1 MNRQINYFCS
11 YLMKTMTR
19 KLIVLAHFLC
29 SMMAV
34 AQIYHPIDTADYIQR
49 KAFLKSFEGNNEGT
63 VKRLKSQYSGKTGTE
78 LSKIYKEFGTDF
90 GKQVKNKDFIFKSE
104 FETSIQSLIQRL
116 KKNNPKIPQGLKIL
130 IAKDNTPNAYCLA
143 DGTFVINMGLYSW
156 LNNEDQI
163 AAVISHELGHKIEE
177 HSLKTF
183 LKIIEQDKLDKV
195 VMENIKSTTTSRSE
209 SQNQK
214 AFDILKN
221 TVYKKGVERRQNE
234 IQADSL
240 GYVIFKNSDFKKTEF
255 VNALQRLQDFDTI
268 SPRELK
274 VDTYK
279 KLFNLPKQAF
289 NVKWMKKEDFSLYNY
304 NFYKEKLNK
313 DSLASH
319 PEIST
324 RIEILKNTFAEL
336 KTSVTPEK
344 PTDLFIA
351 LRKTARMEI
360 LPNYFHSEDYGLG
373 VYTAMQFLQDEEEEK
388 YYKIWLGRCFSKI
401 YEARKNY
408 NLNRYL
414 DRIEPKNQSES
425 YQQFLNFMWNLSLD
439 EIKNIADFYQT
450 NETIA
455 KVN

>member
-1 MNRQINYFCS
+1 MGMS
-11 YLMKTMTR
+11 
-19 KLIVLAHFLC
+19 
-29 SMMAV
+29 
-34 AQIYHPIDTADYIQR
+34 QIYKPIDTADYIQR
-49 KAFLKSFEGNNEGT
+49 KAFLKSFEGNNEAT
-63 VKRLKSQYSGKTGTE
+63 VKRLKSQYSGKTGSE

-90 GKQVKNKDFIFKSE
+90 EKQVKNKDFIFKSD
-104 FETSIQSLIQRL
+104 FETSIHSMIQRL
-116 KKNNPKIPQGLKIL
+116 KKNNPKIPQDLKIL

-156 LNNEDQI
+156 LNNEEQI
-163 AAVISHELGHKIEE
+163 AAVISHELGHKMEE
-177 HSLKTF
+177 HSLKNF

-195 VMENIKSTTTSRSE
+195 LVENIKSTTTSQSQ

-214 AFDILKN
+214 AFDIVKN
-221 TVYKKGVERRQNE
+221 TVYKKSVERRQSE
-234 IQADSL
+234 MQADSL
-240 GYVIFKNSDFKKTEF
+240 GYVIFKNSDFKKAEF

-274 VDTYK
+274 VETYK

-289 NVKWMKKEDFSLYNY
+289 NEKWMKKEDFSLYNY

-319 PEIST
+319 PEVSR
-324 RIEILKNTFAEL
+324 RIEMLKKTFTEL
-336 KTSVTPEK
+336 KTPIAPDK
-344 PTDLFIA
+344 PSDLFITLKKA
-351 LRKTARMEI
+351 ARMEI

-373 VYTAMQFLQDEEEEK
+373 IYTAMQFLQDEEEEK
-388 YYKIWLGRCFSKI
+388 YYKSWLGRCFSKI

-414 DRIEPKNQSES
+414 DRIESKNQSES

-450 NETIA
+450 NETLA

>member
-1 MNRQINYFCS
+1 
-11 YLMKTMTR
+11 MTR
-19 KLIVLAHFLC
+19 KLFVLGCFLF
-29 SMMAV
+29 SIMGMT
-34 AQIYHPIDTADYIQR
+34 QMYKPIDTADYIQR
-49 KAFLKSFEGNNEGT
+49 KAFLKYFEGNNEAT
-63 VKRLKSQYSGKTGTE
+63 VKRLRAQYSGKTGSE

-90 GKQVKNKDFIFKSE
+90 EKQVKNKDFIFKSE
-104 FETSIQSLIQRL
+104 FEASIQSMIQRL
-116 KKNNPKIPQGLKIL
+116 KKNNPKIPQDLKIL

-156 LNNEDQI
+156 LNNEEQI

-183 LKIIEQDKLDKV
+183 LKIIEQDKQDKIV
-195 VMENIKSTTTSRSE
+195 VENIKSTTTSRSQ

-214 AFDILKN
+214 AFDIFKN
-221 TVYKKGVERRQNE
+221 TVYKKGVERRQSE
-234 IQADSL
+234 MQADSL
-240 GYVIFKNSDFKKTEF
+240 GYVIFRNSDFKKAEF

-274 VDTYK
+274 VETYK

-289 NVKWMKKEDFSLYNY
+289 NEKWMKKEDFSLYNY

-319 PEIST
+319 PEVSR
-324 RIEILKNTFAEL
+324 RIEMLKRTFAEL
-336 KTSVTPEK
+336 KTPAASEK
-344 PTDLFIA
+344 PSDLFVA
-351 LRKTARMEI
+351 LQKTARMEI
-360 LPNYFHSEDYGLG
+360 LPSYFHSEDYGLG
-373 VYTAMQFLQDEEEEK
+373 IYAAMQFLQDEEEEK
-388 YYKIWLGRCFSKI
+388 YYKSWLGKCFAKI

-425 YQQFLNFMWNLSLD
+425 YQQFLNFMWNLSLE
-439 EIKNIADFYQT
+439 EIKNIADYYQT

>member
-1 MNRQINYFCS
+1 
-11 YLMKTMTR
+11 MKTMTR
-19 KLIVLAHFLC
+19 KLIVLGCFLF
-29 SMMAV
+29 SIMGMS
-34 AQIYHPIDTADYIQR
+34 QIYKPIDTADYIQR
-49 KAFLKSFEGNNEGT
+49 KAFLNNFEANNEAT
-63 VKRLKSQYSGKTGTE
+63 VKKLRSQYSGKTGSQ

-90 GKQVKNKDFIFKSE
+90 EKQVKNKDFIFKSE
-104 FETSIQSLIQRL
+104 FETSIHSMIQRL
-116 KKNNPKIPQGLKIL
+116 KKNNPKIPQDLKIL

-156 LNNEDQI
+156 LNNEEQI
-163 AAVISHELGHKIEE
+163 AAVISHELGHKMEE

-195 VMENIKSTTTSRSE
+195 LVENIKSTTTNRSQ

-214 AFDILKN
+214 AFDIVKN
-221 TVYKKGVERRQNE
+221 TVYKKSVERRQSE
-234 IQADSL
+234 MQADSL
-240 GYVIFKNSDFKKTEF
+240 GYVIFKNSDFKKAEF

-274 VDTYK
+274 VETYK

-289 NVKWMKKEDFSLYNY
+289 NEKWMKKEDFSLYNY

-319 PEIST
+319 PEVSR
-324 RIEILKNTFAEL
+324 RIEMLKKTFAEL
-336 KTSVTPEK
+336 KTPVAPDK
-344 PTDLFIA
+344 PSDLFVTLKKA
-351 LRKTARMEI
+351 ARMEI

-373 VYTAMQFLQDEEEEK
+373 IYTAMQFLQDEEEEK
-388 YYKIWLGRCFSKI
+388 YYKSWLGRCFSKI

-414 DRIEPKNQSES
+414 DRIESKNQSES

-439 EIKNIADFYQT
+439 EIKNIAEYYQT
-450 NETIA
+450 NETLA

>member
-1 MNRQINYFCS
+1 
-11 YLMKTMTR
+11 MTR
-19 KLIVLAHFLC
+19 KLFVLGCFLF
-29 SMMAV
+29 SIMGMT
-34 AQIYHPIDTADYIQR
+34 QMYKPIDTADYIQR
-49 KAFLKSFEGNNEGT
+49 KAFLKHFEGNNEAT
-63 VKRLKSQYSGKTGTE
+63 VKRLRAQYSGKTGSE

-90 GKQVKNKDFIFKSE
+90 EKQVKNKDFIFKSE
-104 FETSIQSLIQRL
+104 FEASIQSMIQRL
-116 KKNNPKIPQGLKIL
+116 KKNNPKIPQDLKIL

-156 LNNEDQI
+156 LNNEEQI

-183 LKIIEQDKLDKV
+183 LKIIEQDKQDKIV
-195 VMENIKSTTTSRSE
+195 VENIKSTTTSRSQ

-214 AFDILKN
+214 AFDIFKN
-221 TVYKKGVERRQNE
+221 TVYKKGVERRQSE
-234 IQADSL
+234 MQADSL
-240 GYVIFKNSDFKKTEF
+240 GYVIFRNSDFKKAEF

-274 VDTYK
+274 VETYK

-289 NVKWMKKEDFSLYNY
+289 NEKWMEKEDFSLYNY

-319 PEIST
+319 PEVSR
-324 RIEILKNTFAEL
+324 RIEMLKRTFAEL
-336 KTSVTPEK
+336 KTPAASEK
-344 PTDLFIA
+344 PTDLFVA
-351 LRKTARMEI
+351 LQKTARMEI

-373 VYTAMQFLQDEEEEK
+373 IYAAMQFLQDEEEEK
-388 YYKIWLGRCFSKI
+388 YYKSWLGKCFAKI

-425 YQQFLNFMWNLSLD
+425 YQQFLNFMWNLSLE
-439 EIKNIADFYQT
+439 EIKNIADYYQT

>member
-1 MNRQINYFCS
+1 
-11 YLMKTMTR
+11 MTR
-19 KLIVLAHFLC
+19 KLIVLGCFLF
-29 SMMAV
+29 SIMGMS
-34 AQIYHPIDTADYIQR
+34 QIYKPIDTADYIQR
-49 KAFLKSFEGNNEGT
+49 KAFLNNFEANNEAT
-63 VKRLKSQYSGKTGTE
+63 VKKLRSQYSGKTGSQ

-90 GKQVKNKDFIFKSE
+90 EKQVKNKDFIFKSE
-104 FETSIQSLIQRL
+104 FETSIHSMIQRL
-116 KKNNPKIPQGLKIL
+116 KKNNPKIPQDLKIL

-156 LNNEDQI
+156 LNNEEQI
-163 AAVISHELGHKIEE
+163 AAVISHELGHKMEE

-195 VMENIKSTTTSRSE
+195 LVENIKSTTTSQSQ

-221 TVYKKGVERRQNE
+221 TVYKKSVERRQSE
-234 IQADSL
+234 MQADSL
-240 GYVIFKNSDFKKTEF
+240 GYVIFKNSDFKKAEF

-289 NVKWMKKEDFSLYNY
+289 NEKWMKKEDFSLYNY

-319 PEIST
+319 PEVSR
-324 RIEILKNTFAEL
+324 RIEMLKKTFAEL
-336 KTSVTPEK
+336 KTPIAPDK
-344 PTDLFIA
+344 PSDLFVSLKKA
-351 LRKTARMEI
+351 ARMEI

-373 VYTAMQFLQDEEEEK
+373 IYTAMQFLQDEEEEK
-388 YYKIWLGRCFSKI
+388 YYKSWLGRCFSKI

-414 DRIEPKNQSES
+414 DRIESKNQSES

-455 KVN
+455 KIN

>member
-1 MNRQINYFCS
+1 MGMPQMY
-11 YLMKTMTR
+11 K
-19 KLIVLAHFLC
+19 
-29 SMMAV
+29 
-34 AQIYHPIDTADYIQR
+34 PIDTADYIQR
-49 KAFLKSFEGNNEGT
+49 KAFLKHFEGNNEAT
-63 VKRLKSQYSGKTGTE
+63 VKRLRAQYSGKTGSE

-90 GKQVKNKDFIFKSE
+90 EKQVKNKDFIFKSE
-104 FETSIQSLIQRL
+104 FEASIQSMIQRL
-116 KKNNPKIPQGLKIL
+116 KKNNPKIPQDLKIL

-156 LNNEDQI
+156 LNNEEQI

-183 LKIIEQDKLDKV
+183 LKIIEQDKQDKIV
-195 VMENIKSTTTSRSE
+195 VENIKSTTTSRSQI
-209 SQNQK
+209 QNQK
-214 AFDILKN
+214 AFDIFKN
-221 TVYKKGVERRQNE
+221 TVYKKGVERRQSE
-234 IQADSL
+234 MQADSL
-240 GYVIFKNSDFKKTEF
+240 GYVIFRNSDFKKAEF

-274 VDTYK
+274 VETYK

-289 NVKWMKKEDFSLYNY
+289 NEKWMKKEDFSLYNY

-319 PEIST
+319 PEVSR
-324 RIEILKNTFAEL
+324 RIEMLKRTFAEL
-336 KTSVTPEK
+336 KTPAVSEK
-344 PTDLFIA
+344 PSDLFVA
-351 LRKTARMEI
+351 LQKTARMEI

-373 VYTAMQFLQDEEEEK
+373 IYAAMQFLQDEEEEK
-388 YYKIWLGRCFSKI
+388 YYKSWLGRCFSKI

-425 YQQFLNFMWNLSLD
+425 YQQFLNFMWNLSLE
-439 EIKNIADFYQT
+439 EIKNIADYYQT

>member
-1 MNRQINYFCS
+1 
-11 YLMKTMTR
+11 MKTMIR
-19 KLIVLAHFLC
+19 KLFVLGCFLF
-29 SMMAV
+29 SIMGMT
-34 AQIYHPIDTADYIQR
+34 QMYKPIDTADYIQR
-49 KAFLKSFEGNNEGT
+49 KAFLKHFEGNNEAT
-63 VKRLKSQYSGKTGTE
+63 VKRLRAQYSGKTGSE

-90 GKQVKNKDFIFKSE
+90 EKQVKNKDFIFKSE
-104 FETSIQSLIQRL
+104 FEASIQSMIQRL
-116 KKNNPKIPQGLKIL
+116 KKNNPKIPQDLKIL

-156 LNNEDQI
+156 LNNEEQI

-183 LKIIEQDKLDKV
+183 LKIIEQDKQDKIV
-195 VMENIKSTTTSRSE
+195 VENIKSTTTSRSQ

-214 AFDILKN
+214 AFDIFKN
-221 TVYKKGVERRQNE
+221 TVYKKGVERRQSE
-234 IQADSL
+234 MQADSL
-240 GYVIFKNSDFKKTEF
+240 GYVIFRNSDFKKAEF

-274 VDTYK
+274 VETYK

-289 NVKWMKKEDFSLYNY
+289 NEKWMEKEDFSLYNY

-319 PEIST
+319 PEVSR
-324 RIEILKNTFAEL
+324 RIEMLKRTFAEL
-336 KTSVTPEK
+336 KTPAASEK
-344 PTDLFIA
+344 PTDLFVA
-351 LRKTARMEI
+351 LQKTARMEI

-373 VYTAMQFLQDEEEEK
+373 IYATMQFLQDEEEEK
-388 YYKIWLGRCFSKI
+388 YYKSWLGKCFAKI

-425 YQQFLNFMWNLSLD
+425 YQQFLNFMWNLSLE
-439 EIKNIADFYQT
+439 EIKNIADYYQT

>member
-1 MNRQINYFCS
+1 MFL
-11 YLMKTMTR
+11 LMKTMTR
-19 KLIVLAHFLC
+19 KLFVLGCFLF
-29 SMMAV
+29 SIMGMT
-34 AQIYHPIDTADYIQR
+34 QMYKPIDTADYIQR
-49 KAFLKSFEGNNEGT
+49 KAFLKHFEGNNEAT
-63 VKRLKSQYSGKTGTE
+63 VKRLRAQYSGKTGSE

-90 GKQVKNKDFIFKSE
+90 EKQVKNKDFIFKSE
-104 FETSIQSLIQRL
+104 FESSIQSMIQRL
-116 KKNNPKIPQGLKIL
+116 KKNNPKIPQDLKIL

-156 LNNEDQI
+156 LNNEEQI

-183 LKIIEQDKLDKV
+183 LKMIEQDKQDKIMV
-195 VMENIKSTTTSRSE
+195 ENIKSTTTSRSQ

-214 AFDILKN
+214 AFDIFKN
-221 TVYKKGVERRQNE
+221 TVYKKGVERRQSE
-234 IQADSL
+234 MQADSL
-240 GYVIFKNSDFKKTEF
+240 GYVIFRNSDFKKAEF

-274 VDTYK
+274 VETYK

-289 NVKWMKKEDFSLYNY
+289 NEKWMKKEDFSLYNY

-319 PEIST
+319 PEVSR
-324 RIEILKNTFAEL
+324 RIEMLKRIFAEL
-336 KTSVTPEK
+336 KTPAASEK
-344 PTDLFIA
+344 PSDLFVA
-351 LRKTARMEI
+351 LQKTARMEI

-373 VYTAMQFLQDEEEEK
+373 IYAAMQFLQDEEEEK
-388 YYKIWLGRCFSKI
+388 YYKSWLGKCFAKI

-425 YQQFLNFMWNLSLD
+425 YQQFLNFMWNLSLE
-439 EIKNIADFYQT
+439 EIKNIADYYQT

>member
-1 MNRQINYFCS
+1 
-11 YLMKTMTR
+11 MKTMTR
-19 KLIVLAHFLC
+19 KLIVLGCFLF
-29 SMMAV
+29 SIMGMS
-34 AQIYHPIDTADYIQR
+34 QIYKPIDTADYIQR
-49 KAFLKSFEGNNEGT
+49 KAFLNNFEANNEAT
-63 VKRLKSQYSGKTGTE
+63 VKKLRSQYSGKTGSQ

-90 GKQVKNKDFIFKSE
+90 EKQVKNKDFIFKSE
-104 FETSIQSLIQRL
+104 FETSIHSMIQRL
-116 KKNNPKIPQGLKIL
+116 KKNNPKIPQDLKIL

-156 LNNEDQI
+156 LNNEEQI
-163 AAVISHELGHKIEE
+163 AAVISHELGHKMEE

-195 VMENIKSTTTSRSE
+195 LVENIKSTTTSQSQ

-221 TVYKKGVERRQNE
+221 TVYKKSVERRQSE
-234 IQADSL
+234 MQADSL
-240 GYVIFKNSDFKKTEF
+240 GYVIFKNSDFKKAEF

-274 VDTYK
+274 VETYK

-289 NVKWMKKEDFSLYNY
+289 NEKWMKKEDFSLYNY

-319 PEIST
+319 PEVSR
-324 RIEILKNTFAEL
+324 RIEMLKKTFAEL
-336 KTSVTPEK
+336 KTPIAPDK
-344 PTDLFIA
+344 PSDLFVTLKKA
-351 LRKTARMEI
+351 ARMEI

-373 VYTAMQFLQDEEEEK
+373 IYTAMQFLQDEEEEK
-388 YYKIWLGRCFSKI
+388 YYKSWLGRCFSKI

-414 DRIEPKNQSES
+414 DRIESKNQSES

-450 NETIA
+450 NETLA

>member
-1 MNRQINYFCS
+1 
-11 YLMKTMTR
+11 MTR
-19 KLIVLAHFLC
+19 KLIVLGCFLF
-29 SMMAV
+29 SIMGMS
-34 AQIYHPIDTADYIQR
+34 QIYKPIDTADYIQR
-49 KAFLKSFEGNNEGT
+49 KAFLNNFEANNEAT
-63 VKRLKSQYSGKTGTE
+63 VKKLRSQYSGKTGSQ

-90 GKQVKNKDFIFKSE
+90 EKQVKNKDFIFKSE
-104 FETSIQSLIQRL
+104 FETSIYSMIQRL
-116 KKNNPKIPQGLKIL
+116 KKNNPKIPQDLKIL

-156 LNNEDQI
+156 LNNEEQI
-163 AAVISHELGHKIEE
+163 AAVISHELGHKMEE

-195 VMENIKSTTTSRSE
+195 LVENIKSTTTSQSQ

-214 AFDILKN
+214 AFDIVKN
-221 TVYKKGVERRQNE
+221 RVYKKSVERRQSE
-234 IQADSL
+234 MQADSL
-240 GYVIFKNSDFKKTEF
+240 GYVIFKNSDFKKAEF

-274 VDTYK
+274 VETYK
-279 KLFNLPKQAF
+279 KLFNLPKQVF
-289 NVKWMKKEDFSLYNY
+289 NEKWMKKEDFSLYNY

-319 PEIST
+319 PEVSR
-324 RIEILKNTFAEL
+324 RIEMLKKTFAEL
-336 KTSVTPEK
+336 KTPVAPDK
-344 PTDLFIA
+344 PSDLFITLKKA
-351 LRKTARMEI
+351 ARMEI

-373 VYTAMQFLQDEEEEK
+373 IYTAMQFLQDEEEEK
-388 YYKIWLGRCFSKI
+388 YYKSWLGRCFSKI

-414 DRIEPKNQSES
+414 DRIESKNQSES

-450 NETIA
+450 NETLA

>member
-1 MNRQINYFCS
+1 MS
-11 YLMKTMTR
+11 
-19 KLIVLAHFLC
+19 
-29 SMMAV
+29 
-34 AQIYHPIDTADYIQR
+34 QIYKPIDTADYIQR
-49 KAFLKSFEGNNEGT
+49 KAFLKSFEGNNEAT
-63 VKRLKSQYSGKTGTE
+63 VKRLKSQYSGKTGSE

-90 GKQVKNKDFIFKSE
+90 EKQVKNKDFIFKSD
-104 FETSIQSLIQRL
+104 FETSIHSMIQRL
-116 KKNNPKIPQGLKIL
+116 KKNNPKIPQDLKIL

-156 LNNEDQI
+156 LNNEEQI
-163 AAVISHELGHKIEE
+163 AAVISHELGHKMEE
-177 HSLKTF
+177 HSLKNF

-195 VMENIKSTTTSRSE
+195 LVENIKSTTTSQSQ

-214 AFDILKN
+214 AFDIVKN
-221 TVYKKGVERRQNE
+221 TVYKKSVERRQSE
-234 IQADSL
+234 MQADSL
-240 GYVIFKNSDFKKTEF
+240 GYVIFKNSDFKKAEF

-289 NVKWMKKEDFSLYNY
+289 NEKWMKKEDFSLYNY

-319 PEIST
+319 PEVSR
-324 RIEILKNTFAEL
+324 RIEMLKKTFTEL
-336 KTSVTPEK
+336 KTPIAPDK
-344 PTDLFIA
+344 PSDLFITLKKA
-351 LRKTARMEI
+351 ARMEI

-373 VYTAMQFLQDEEEEK
+373 IYTAMQFLQDEEEEK
-388 YYKIWLGRCFSKI
+388 YYKSWLGRCFSKI

-414 DRIEPKNQSES
+414 DRIESKNQSES

-439 EIKNIADFYQT
+439 EIRNIADFYQT
-450 NETIA
+450 NETLA

>member
-1 MNRQINYFCS
+1 MFL
-11 YLMKTMTR
+11 LMKTMTR
-19 KLIVLAHFLC
+19 KLFVLGCFLF
-29 SMMAV
+29 SIMGMT
-34 AQIYHPIDTADYIQR
+34 QMYKPIDTADYIQR
-49 KAFLKSFEGNNEGT
+49 KAFLKHFEGNNEAT
-63 VKRLKSQYSGKTGTE
+63 VKRLRAQYSGKTGSE

-90 GKQVKNKDFIFKSE
+90 EKQVKNKDFIFKSE
-104 FETSIQSLIQRL
+104 FEASIQSMIQRL
-116 KKNNPKIPQGLKIL
+116 KKNNPKIPQDLKIL

-156 LNNEDQI
+156 LNNEEQI

-183 LKIIEQDKLDKV
+183 LKIIEQDKQDKIV
-195 VMENIKSTTTSRSE
+195 VENIKSTTTSRSQ

-214 AFDILKN
+214 AFDIFKN
-221 TVYKKGVERRQNE
+221 TVYKKGVERRQSE
-234 IQADSL
+234 MQADSL
-240 GYVIFKNSDFKKTEF
+240 GYVIFRNSDFKKAEF

-274 VDTYK
+274 LETYK

-289 NVKWMKKEDFSLYNY
+289 NEKWMKKEDFSLYNY

-319 PEIST
+319 PEVSR
-324 RIEILKNTFAEL
+324 RIEMLKRTFAEL
-336 KTSVTPEK
+336 KTPAASEK
-344 PTDLFIA
+344 PSELFVA
-351 LRKTARMEI
+351 LQRTARMEI

-373 VYTAMQFLQDEEEEK
+373 IYAAMQFLQDEEEEK
-388 YYKIWLGRCFSKI
+388 YYKSWMGKCFTKI

-425 YQQFLNFMWNLSLD
+425 YQQFLNFMWNLSLE
-439 EIKNIADFYQT
+439 EIKNIAYYYQT

>member
-1 MNRQINYFCS
+1 
-11 YLMKTMTR
+11 MTR
-19 KLIVLAHFLC
+19 KLIVLGCFLF
-29 SMMAV
+29 SIMGMS
-34 AQIYHPIDTADYIQR
+34 QIYKPIDTADYIQR
-49 KAFLKSFEGNNEGT
+49 KAFLNNFEANNEAT
-63 VKRLKSQYSGKTGTE
+63 VKKLRSQYSGKTGSQ

-90 GKQVKNKDFIFKSE
+90 EKQVKNKDFIFKSE
-104 FETSIQSLIQRL
+104 FETSIHSMIQRL
-116 KKNNPKIPQGLKIL
+116 KKNNPKIPQDLKIL

-156 LNNEDQI
+156 LNNEEQI
-163 AAVISHELGHKIEE
+163 AAVISHELGHKMEE

-195 VMENIKSTTTSRSE
+195 LVENIKSTTTNRSQ

-214 AFDILKN
+214 AFDIVKN
-221 TVYKKGVERRQNE
+221 TVYKKSVERRQSE
-234 IQADSL
+234 MQADSL
-240 GYVIFKNSDFKKTEF
+240 GYVIFKNSDFKKAEF

-274 VDTYK
+274 VETYK

-289 NVKWMKKEDFSLYNY
+289 NEKWMKKEDFSLYNY

-319 PEIST
+319 PEVSR
-324 RIEILKNTFAEL
+324 RIEMLKKTFAEL
-336 KTSVTPEK
+336 KTPVAPDK
-344 PTDLFIA
+344 PSDLFVTLKKA
-351 LRKTARMEI
+351 ARMEI

-373 VYTAMQFLQDEEEEK
+373 IYTAMQFLQDEEEEK
-388 YYKIWLGRCFSKI
+388 YYKSWLGRCFSKI

-414 DRIEPKNQSES
+414 DRIESKNQSES

-439 EIKNIADFYQT
+439 EIKNIAEYYQT
-450 NETIA
+450 NETLA

>member
-1 MNRQINYFCS
+1 MY
-11 YLMKTMTR
+11 K
-19 KLIVLAHFLC
+19 
-29 SMMAV
+29 
-34 AQIYHPIDTADYIQR
+34 PIDTADYIQR
-49 KAFLKSFEGNNEGT
+49 KAFLKYFEGNNEAT
-63 VKRLKSQYSGKTGTE
+63 VKRLRAQYSGKTGSE

-90 GKQVKNKDFIFKSE
+90 EKQVKNKDFIFKSE
-104 FETSIQSLIQRL
+104 FEASIQSMIQRL
-116 KKNNPKIPQGLKIL
+116 KKNNPKIPQDLKIL

-156 LNNEDQI
+156 LNNEEQI

-183 LKIIEQDKLDKV
+183 LKIIEQDKQDKIV
-195 VMENIKSTTTSRSE
+195 VENIKSTTTSRSQ

-214 AFDILKN
+214 AFDIFKN
-221 TVYKKGVERRQNE
+221 TVYKKGVERRQSE
-234 IQADSL
+234 MQADSL
-240 GYVIFKNSDFKKTEF
+240 GYVIFRNSDFKKAEF

-274 VDTYK
+274 VETYK

-289 NVKWMKKEDFSLYNY
+289 NEKWMKKEDFSLYNY

-319 PEIST
+319 PEVSR
-324 RIEILKNTFAEL
+324 RIEMLKRTFAEL
-336 KTSVTPEK
+336 KTPAASEK
-344 PTDLFIA
+344 PSDLFVA
-351 LRKTARMEI
+351 LQKTARMEI
-360 LPNYFHSEDYGLG
+360 LPSYFHSEDYGLG
-373 VYTAMQFLQDEEEEK
+373 IYAAMQFLQDEEEEK
-388 YYKIWLGRCFSKI
+388 YYKSWLGKCFAKI

-425 YQQFLNFMWNLSLD
+425 YQQFLNFMWNLSLE
-439 EIKNIADFYQT
+439 EIKNIADYYQT

>member
-1 MNRQINYFCS
+1 MFL
-11 YLMKTMTR
+11 LMKTMTR
-19 KLIVLAHFLC
+19 KLFVLGCFLF
-29 SMMAV
+29 SIMGMP
-34 AQIYHPIDTADYIQR
+34 QMYKPIDTADYIQR
-49 KAFLKSFEGNNEGT
+49 KAFLKHFEGNNEAT
-63 VKRLKSQYSGKTGTE
+63 VKRLRAQYSGKTGSE

-90 GKQVKNKDFIFKSE
+90 EKQVKNKDFIFKSE
-104 FETSIQSLIQRL
+104 FEASIQSMIQRL
-116 KKNNPKIPQGLKIL
+116 KKNNPKIPQDLKIL

-156 LNNEDQI
+156 LNNEEQI

-183 LKIIEQDKLDKV
+183 LKIIEQDKQDKIV
-195 VMENIKSTTTSRSE
+195 VENIKSTTTSRSQI
-209 SQNQK
+209 QNQK
-214 AFDILKN
+214 AFDIFKN
-221 TVYKKGVERRQNE
+221 TVYKKGVERRQSE
-234 IQADSL
+234 MQADSL
-240 GYVIFKNSDFKKTEF
+240 GYVIFRNSDFKKAEF

-274 VDTYK
+274 VETYK

-289 NVKWMKKEDFSLYNY
+289 NEKWMKKEDFSLYNY

-319 PEIST
+319 PEVSR
-324 RIEILKNTFAEL
+324 RIEMLKRTFAEL
-336 KTSVTPEK
+336 KTPAASEK
-344 PTDLFIA
+344 PTDLFVA
-351 LRKTARMEI
+351 LQKTARMEI

-373 VYTAMQFLQDEEEEK
+373 IYAAMQFLQDEEEEK
-388 YYKIWLGRCFSKI
+388 YYKSWLGKCFAKI

-425 YQQFLNFMWNLSLD
+425 YQQFLNFMWNLSLE
-439 EIKNIADFYQT
+439 EIKNIADYYQT

>member
-1 MNRQINYFCS
+1 
-11 YLMKTMTR
+11 MTR
-19 KLIVLAHFLC
+19 KLFVVGCFLF
-29 SMMAV
+29 SIMGMT
-34 AQIYHPIDTADYIQR
+34 QMYKPIDTADYIQR
-49 KAFLKSFEGNNEGT
+49 KAFLKHFEGNNEAT
-63 VKRLKSQYSGKTGTE
+63 VKRLRAQYSGKTGSE

-90 GKQVKNKDFIFKSE
+90 EKQVKNKDFIFKSE
-104 FETSIQSLIQRL
+104 FEASIQSMIQRL
-116 KKNNPKIPQGLKIL
+116 KKNNPKIPQDLKIL

-156 LNNEDQI
+156 LNNEEQI

-183 LKIIEQDKLDKV
+183 LKIIEQDKQDKIV
-195 VMENIKSTTTSRSE
+195 VENIKSTTTSRSQI
-209 SQNQK
+209 QNQK
-214 AFDILKN
+214 AFDIFKN
-221 TVYKKGVERRQNE
+221 TVYKKGVERRQSE
-234 IQADSL
+234 MQADSL
-240 GYVIFKNSDFKKTEF
+240 GYVIFRNSDFKKAEF

-274 VDTYK
+274 VETYK

-289 NVKWMKKEDFSLYNY
+289 NEKWMKKEDFSLYNY

-319 PEIST
+319 PEVSR
-324 RIEILKNTFAEL
+324 RIEMLKRTFAEL
-336 KTSVTPEK
+336 KTPAVSEK
-344 PTDLFIA
+344 PSDLFVA
-351 LRKTARMEI
+351 LQKTARMEI

-373 VYTAMQFLQDEEEEK
+373 IYAAMQFLQDEEEEK
-388 YYKIWLGRCFSKI
+388 YYKSWLGRCFSKI

-425 YQQFLNFMWNLSLD
+425 YQQFLNFMWNLSLE
-439 EIKNIADFYQT
+439 EIKNIADYYQT

>member
-1 MNRQINYFCS
+1 MFL
-11 YLMKTMTR
+11 LMKTMTR
-19 KLIVLAHFLC
+19 KLIVLGFFLL
-29 SMMAV
+29 SMMGI
-34 AQIYHPIDTADYIQR
+34 AQMYKPIDTADYIQR
-49 KAFLKSFEGNNEGT
+49 KAFLKNFEGNNEAT
-63 VKRLKSQYSGKTGTE
+63 VKRLKSQYSGKTGSE

-90 GKQVKNKDFIFKSE
+90 EKQVKNKDFIFKSE
-104 FETSIQSLIQRL
+104 FETSIQSMIHRL
-116 KKNNPKIPQGLKIL
+116 KKSNPAIPQDLKIL

-156 LNNEDQI
+156 LNNEEQI

-195 VMENIKSTTTSRSE
+195 VMENIKSTTTRRSQ

-214 AFDILKN
+214 AFDIFKN
-221 TVYKKGVERRQNE
+221 TAYKKGVERRQSE
-234 IQADSL
+234 MQADSL
-240 GYVIFKNSDFKKTEF
+240 GYIIFKNSDFKKAEF

-279 KLFNLPKQAF
+279 KLFNLPKQVF
-289 NVKWMKKEDFSLYNY
+289 NEKWMKKEDFSLYNY

-319 PEIST
+319 PEVSR
-324 RIEILKNTFAEL
+324 RIEMLKKTFTEL
-336 KTSVTPEK
+336 KTPFTPEK
-344 PTDLFIA
+344 PSDLF
-351 LRKTARMEI
+351 LTLKKTARMEI

-373 VYTAMQFLQDEEEEK
+373 IYTAMQFLQDDEEEK
-388 YYKIWLGRCFSKI
+388 YYKSWLGRCFSKI

>member
-1 MNRQINYFCS
+1 
-11 YLMKTMTR
+11 MKTMTR
-19 KLIVLAHFLC
+19 KLIVLGCFLC
-29 SMMAV
+29 SMMGL
-34 AQIYHPIDTADYIQR
+34 AQIYKPIDTADYIQR
-49 KAFLKSFEGNNEGT
+49 KSFLKNFEGNNEAT

-90 GKQVKNKDFIFKSE
+90 EKQVKNKDFIFKSE
-104 FETSIQSLIQRL
+104 FETSIQAMIQRL
-116 KKNNPKIPQGLKIL
+116 KKNNPQIPQDLKIL

-156 LNNEDQI
+156 LNNEEQI
-163 AAVISHELGHKIEE
+163 AAVIAHELGHKIEG
-177 HSLKTF
+177 HSLKNF

-195 VMENIKSTTTSRSE
+195 VVENIKSTTTSRSQ

-221 TVYKKGVERRQNE
+221 TAYKKGVERRQSE
-234 IQADSL
+234 MQADSL
-240 GYVIFKNSDFKKTEF
+240 GYVIFKNSDFKKAEF

-274 VDTYK
+274 VDTYR

-289 NVKWMKKEDFSLYNY
+289 NEKWMKKEDFSLYNY

-319 PEIST
+319 PEISR
-324 RIEILKNTFAEL
+324 RIEMLKKTFAEL
-336 KTSVTPEK
+336 KNPATPEK
-344 PTDLFIA
+344 PTDLFVA

-360 LPNYFHSEDYGLG
+360 LPNYFHSEDYGVG
-373 VYTAMQFLQDEEEEK
+373 IYTAMQFLQDEEEEK
-388 YYKIWLGRCFSKI
+388 YYKSWLGRCFSKI

-414 DRIEPKNQSES
+414 DRIEPKDQSES

-450 NETIA
+450 NETMA

>member
-1 MNRQINYFCS
+1 MFL
-11 YLMKTMTR
+11 LMKTMTI
-19 KLIVLAHFLC
+19 KLFVLGCFLF
-29 SMMAV
+29 SIMGMT
-34 AQIYHPIDTADYIQR
+34 QMYKPIDTADYIQR
-49 KAFLKSFEGNNEGT
+49 KAFLRHFEGNNEAT
-63 VKRLKSQYSGKTGTE
+63 VKRLRAQYSGKTGSE
-78 LSKIYKEFGTDF
+78 LSRIYKEFGTDF
-90 GKQVKNKDFIFKSE
+90 EKQVKNKDFIFKSE
-104 FETSIQSLIQRL
+104 FEASIQSMIQRL
-116 KKNNPKIPQGLKIL
+116 KKNNPKIPQDLKIL

-156 LNNEDQI
+156 LNNEEQI

-183 LKIIEQDKLDKV
+183 LKIIEQDKQDKIV
-195 VMENIKSTTTSRSE
+195 VENIKSTTTSRSQ

-214 AFDILKN
+214 AFDIFKN
-221 TVYKKGVERRQNE
+221 TVYKKGVERRQSE
-234 IQADSL
+234 MQADSL
-240 GYVIFKNSDFKKTEF
+240 GYVIFRNSDFKKAEF

-274 VDTYK
+274 VETYK

-289 NVKWMKKEDFSLYNY
+289 NEKWMKKEDFSLYNY

-319 PEIST
+319 PEVSR
-324 RIEILKNTFAEL
+324 RIEMLKRTFAEL
-336 KTSVTPEK
+336 KTPAASEK
-344 PTDLFIA
+344 PSDLFVT
-351 LRKTARMEI
+351 LQRTARMEI

-373 VYTAMQFLQDEEEEK
+373 IYAAMQFLQDEEEEK
-388 YYKIWLGRCFSKI
+388 YYKSWLGKCFTKI

-425 YQQFLNFMWNLSLD
+425 YQQFLNFMWNLSLE
-439 EIKNIADFYQT
+439 EIKNIADYYQT

>member
-1 MNRQINYFCS
+1 MG
-11 YLMKTMTR
+11 MTQMY
-19 KLIVLAHFLC
+19 K
-29 SMMAV
+29 
-34 AQIYHPIDTADYIQR
+34 PIDTADYIQR
-49 KAFLKSFEGNNEGT
+49 KAFLKHFEGNNEAT
-63 VKRLKSQYSGKTGTE
+63 VKRLRAQYSGKTGSE

-90 GKQVKNKDFIFKSE
+90 EKQVKNKDFIFKSE
-104 FETSIQSLIQRL
+104 FESSIQSMIQRL
-116 KKNNPKIPQGLKIL
+116 KKNNPKIPQDLKIL

-156 LNNEDQI
+156 LNNEEQI

-183 LKIIEQDKLDKV
+183 LKMIEQDKQDKIMV
-195 VMENIKSTTTSRSE
+195 ENIKSTTTSRSQ

-214 AFDILKN
+214 AFDIFKN
-221 TVYKKGVERRQNE
+221 TVYKKGVERRQSE
-234 IQADSL
+234 MQADSL
-240 GYVIFKNSDFKKTEF
+240 GYVIFRNSDFKKAEF

-274 VDTYK
+274 VETYK

-289 NVKWMKKEDFSLYNY
+289 NEKWMKKEDFSLYNY

-319 PEIST
+319 PEVSR
-324 RIEILKNTFAEL
+324 RIEMLKRIFAEL
-336 KTSVTPEK
+336 KTPAASEK
-344 PTDLFIA
+344 PSDLFVA
-351 LRKTARMEI
+351 LQKTARMEI

-373 VYTAMQFLQDEEEEK
+373 IYAAMQFLQDEEEEK
-388 YYKIWLGRCFSKI
+388 YYKSWLGKCFAKI

-425 YQQFLNFMWNLSLD
+425 YQQFLNFMWNLSLE
-439 EIKNIADFYQT
+439 EIKNIADYYQT

>member
-1 MNRQINYFCS
+1 
-11 YLMKTMTR
+11 MTR
-19 KLIVLAHFLC
+19 KLFVLGCFLF
-29 SMMAV
+29 SIMGMT
-34 AQIYHPIDTADYIQR
+34 QMYKPIDTADYIQR
-49 KAFLKSFEGNNEGT
+49 KAFLKHFEGNNEAT
-63 VKRLKSQYSGKTGTE
+63 VKRLRAQYSGKTGSE

-90 GKQVKNKDFIFKSE
+90 EKQVKNKDFIFKSE
-104 FETSIQSLIQRL
+104 FESSIQSMIQRL
-116 KKNNPKIPQGLKIL
+116 KKNNPKIPQDLKIL

-156 LNNEDQI
+156 LNNEEQI

-183 LKIIEQDKLDKV
+183 LKMIEQDKQDKIMV
-195 VMENIKSTTTSRSE
+195 ENIKSTTTSRSQ

-214 AFDILKN
+214 AFDIFKN
-221 TVYKKGVERRQNE
+221 TVYKKGVERRQSE
-234 IQADSL
+234 MQADSL
-240 GYVIFKNSDFKKTEF
+240 GYVIFRNSDFKKAEF

-274 VDTYK
+274 VETYK

-289 NVKWMKKEDFSLYNY
+289 NEKWMKKEDFSLYNY

-319 PEIST
+319 PEVSR
-324 RIEILKNTFAEL
+324 RIEMLKRIFAEL
-336 KTSVTPEK
+336 KTPAASEK
-344 PTDLFIA
+344 PSDLFVA
-351 LRKTARMEI
+351 LQKTARMEI

-373 VYTAMQFLQDEEEEK
+373 IYAAMQFLQDEEEEK
-388 YYKIWLGRCFSKI
+388 YYKSWLGKCFAKI

-425 YQQFLNFMWNLSLD
+425 YQQFLNFMWNLSLE
-439 EIKNIADFYQT
+439 EIKNIADYYQT

>member
-1 MNRQINYFCS
+1 
-11 YLMKTMTR
+11 MTR
-19 KLIVLAHFLC
+19 KLFVLGYFLF
-29 SMMAV
+29 SIMGI
-34 AQIYHPIDTADYIQR
+34 AQIYKPIDTADYIQR
-49 KAFLKSFEGNNEGT
+49 KAFLKSFEGNNEAT
-63 VKRLKSQYSGKTGTE
+63 VKRLKSQYSGKTGSE

-90 GKQVKNKDFIFKSE
+90 EKQVKNKDFIFKSE
-104 FETSIQSLIQRL
+104 FETSIQSMILRL
-116 KKNNPKIPQGLKIL
+116 KKNNPTIPQDLKIL

-156 LNNEDQI
+156 LNNEEQI
-163 AAVISHELGHKIEE
+163 AAVIAHELGHKIEE

-183 LKIIEQDKLDKV
+183 LKIIEQDRQDKV
-195 VMENIKSTTTSRSE
+195 LVQNIKSTTTSRSQV
-209 SQNQK
+209 QNQK
-214 AFDILKN
+214 AFDIFKN
-221 TVYKKGVERRQNE
+221 TAYKKGIERRQNE
-234 IQADSL
+234 MQADSL
-240 GYVIFKNSDFKKTEF
+240 GYVIFKNSDFKKAEF

-274 VDTYK
+274 VETYK
-279 KLFNLPKQAF
+279 KIFNLPRQAF
-289 NVKWMKKEDFSLYNY
+289 NEKWMKKEDFSLYNY

-319 PEIST
+319 PEVS
-324 RIEILKNTFAEL
+324 RRLEVLKKTFAEL
-336 KTSVTPEK
+336 TTPAGSEK
-344 PTDLFIA
+344 PSDLFLT

-373 VYTAMQFLQDEEEEK
+373 IYAAMQFLQDEEEEK
-388 YYKIWLGRCFSKI
+388 YYKSWLGRCFSKI

-439 EIKNIADFYQT
+439 EIKNIADFYQAS
-450 NETIA
+450 ESIA

>member
-1 MNRQINYFCS
+1 MFL
-11 YLMKTMTR
+11 LMKTMTR
-19 KLIVLAHFLC
+19 KLFVLGCFLF
-29 SMMAV
+29 SIMGMT
-34 AQIYHPIDTADYIQR
+34 QMYKPIDTADYIQR
-49 KAFLKSFEGNNEGT
+49 KAFLKYFEGNNEAT
-63 VKRLKSQYSGKTGTE
+63 VKRLRAQYSGKTGSE

-90 GKQVKNKDFIFKSE
+90 EKQVKNKDFIFKSE
-104 FETSIQSLIQRL
+104 FEASIQSMIQRL
-116 KKNNPKIPQGLKIL
+116 KKNNPKIPQDLKIL

-156 LNNEDQI
+156 LNNEEQI

-183 LKIIEQDKLDKV
+183 LKIIEQDKQDKIV
-195 VMENIKSTTTSRSE
+195 VENIKSTTTSRSQ

-214 AFDILKN
+214 AFDIFKN
-221 TVYKKGVERRQNE
+221 TVYKKGVERRQSE
-234 IQADSL
+234 MQADSL
-240 GYVIFKNSDFKKTEF
+240 GYVIFRNSDFKKAEF

-274 VDTYK
+274 VETYK

-289 NVKWMKKEDFSLYNY
+289 NEKWMEKEDFSLYNY

-319 PEIST
+319 PEVSR
-324 RIEILKNTFAEL
+324 RIEMLKRIFAEL
-336 KTSVTPEK
+336 KTPAASEK
-344 PTDLFIA
+344 PTDLFVA
-351 LRKTARMEI
+351 LQKTARMEI

-373 VYTAMQFLQDEEEEK
+373 IYAAMQFLQDEEEEK
-388 YYKIWLGRCFSKI
+388 YYKSWLGKCFAKI

-425 YQQFLNFMWNLSLD
+425 YQQFLNFMWNLSLE
-439 EIKNIADFYQT
+439 EIKNIADYYQT

>member
-1 MNRQINYFCS
+1 MFL
-11 YLMKTMTR
+11 LMKTMTR
-19 KLIVLAHFLC
+19 KLFVLGCFLF
-29 SMMAV
+29 SIMGMT
-34 AQIYHPIDTADYIQR
+34 QMYKPIDTADYIQR
-49 KAFLKSFEGNNEGT
+49 KAFLKYFEGNNEAT
-63 VKRLKSQYSGKTGTE
+63 VKRLRAQYSGKTGSE

-90 GKQVKNKDFIFKSE
+90 EKQVKNKDFIFKSE
-104 FETSIQSLIQRL
+104 FEASIQSMIQRL
-116 KKNNPKIPQGLKIL
+116 KKNNPKIPQDLKIL

-156 LNNEDQI
+156 LNNEEQI

-183 LKIIEQDKLDKV
+183 LKIIEQDKQDKIV
-195 VMENIKSTTTSRSE
+195 VENIKSTTTSRSQ

-214 AFDILKN
+214 AFDIFKN
-221 TVYKKGVERRQNE
+221 TVYKKGVERRQSE
-234 IQADSL
+234 MQADSL
-240 GYVIFKNSDFKKTEF
+240 GYVIFRNSDFKKAEF

-274 VDTYK
+274 VETYK

-289 NVKWMKKEDFSLYNY
+289 NEKWMKKEDFSLYNY

-319 PEIST
+319 PEVSR
-324 RIEILKNTFAEL
+324 RIEMLKRTFAEL
-336 KTSVTPEK
+336 KTPAASEK
-344 PTDLFIA
+344 PSDLFVA
-351 LRKTARMEI
+351 LQKTARMEI
-360 LPNYFHSEDYGLG
+360 LPSYFHSEDYGLG
-373 VYTAMQFLQDEEEEK
+373 IYAAMQFLQDEEEEK
-388 YYKIWLGRCFSKI
+388 YYKSWLGKCFAKI

-425 YQQFLNFMWNLSLD
+425 YQQFLNFMWNLSLE
-439 EIKNIADFYQT
+439 EIKNIADYYQT

>member
-1 MNRQINYFCS
+1 
-11 YLMKTMTR
+11 MKTMTR
-19 KLIVLAHFLC
+19 KLIILGYFLC
-29 SMMAV
+29 SMMGM
-34 AQIYHPIDTADYIQR
+34 AQIYKPIDTADYIQR
-49 KAFLKSFEGNNEGT
+49 KTFLKNFEGNNEAT
-63 VKRLKSQYSGKTGTE
+63 VKRLKSQYSGKTGSE

-104 FETSIQSLIQRL
+104 FETSIQSMIQRL
-116 KKNNPKIPQGLKIL
+116 KKNNPKIPQDLKIL
-130 IAKDNTPNAYCLA
+130 IARDNTPNAYCLA

-156 LNNEDQI
+156 LNNEEQI

-195 VMENIKSTTTSRSE
+195 VVENIKSTTTSRSQ

-221 TVYKKGVERRQNE
+221 TVYKKGMERRQSE
-234 IQADSL
+234 MQADSL

-268 SPRELK
+268 SPRALK
-274 VDTYK
+274 TDTYK

-289 NVKWMKKEDFSLYNY
+289 NEKWMKKEDFSLYNY

-319 PEIST
+319 PEVSR
-324 RIEILKNTFAEL
+324 RIEMLKKTFAEL
-336 KTSVTPEK
+336 KTPVGPEK
-344 PTDLFIA
+344 PTDLFLA
-351 LRKTARMEI
+351 LKKTARMEI

-373 VYTAMQFLQDEEEEK
+373 IYTAMQFLQDDEEEK
-388 YYKIWLGRCFSKI
+388 YYKSWLGRCFSKI